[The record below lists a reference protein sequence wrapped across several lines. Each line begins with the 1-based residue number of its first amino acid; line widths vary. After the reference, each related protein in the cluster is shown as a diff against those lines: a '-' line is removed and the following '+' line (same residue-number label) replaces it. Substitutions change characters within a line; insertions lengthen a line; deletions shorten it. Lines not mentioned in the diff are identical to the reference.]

1 MLNKQHYKKF
11 YMPECDVQVIGK
23 VATGDMFGEVGVLC
37 YRPQPYT
44 VRTTELC
51 QILRLNG
58 TSLMNI
64 IQVNTEH
71 GRVIMHNLY
80 MVNIVLDNF

>member
-1 MLNKQHYKKF
+1 
-11 YMPECDVQVIGK
+11 MPACDLQVIGK
-23 VATGDMFGEVGVLC
+23 VAAGDMFGEVGVLC

-58 TSLMNI
+58 TSLMKI
-64 IQVNTEH
+64 IQVNMEDE
-71 GRVIMHNLY
+71 RVIMHNLY
-80 MVNIVLDNF
+80 MVNIILTTSRVMEHLLLL